1 MATVTVQGWATRDV
15 EPDRVRVTLGLESV
29 DTEVRT
35 AVEDLARRSAILDA
49 VLDDLGDDVL
59 ARRPSSLWVAPRHR
73 YGRDGPRLVGQA
85 AERTVIVELSTAGS
99 IGSVLARVATEL
111 GVRVLGTDW
120 LVDPANPAHGE
131 LRAAAVRDAHARAG
145 QYAAAAGLRLGDV
158 ETLAEPHVSGRGRAA
173 TPEDGDIVALAAPV
187 EGGDDQRVVLDL
199 RPEAVR
205 LTAAV
210 TASYALLE
218 G

>member
-29 DTEVRT
+29 DREVRP

-59 ARRPSSLWVAPRHR
+59 ARRPSSLHVAPRHR
-73 YGRDGPRLVGQA
+73 YGPDGPRLVGQA
-85 AERTVIVELSTAGS
+85 AQRTLVVELSTVGS

-120 LVDPANPAHGE
+120 LVDPANPAHAE
-131 LRAAAVRDAHARAG
+131 LRAAAVDDARRRAG
-145 QYAAAAGLRLGDV
+145 DYAGAAGLRLGPV
-158 ETLAEPHVSGRGRAA
+158 ATLAEPGVPDSAHPVAREGR
-173 TPEDGDIVALAAPV
+173 EALAMVADH
-187 EGGDDQRVVLDL
+187 GGVDDQPLVLDL

-210 TASYALLE
+210 TAGYELLE
-218 G
+218 D

>member
-1 MATVTVQGWATRDV
+1 MATVTVRGWATRDV

-29 DTEVRT
+29 DREVRP
-35 AVEDLARRSAILDA
+35 AVEDLGRRSAILDA
-49 VLDDLGDDVL
+49 VLDDLGADVL
-59 ARRPSSLWVAPRHR
+59 ARRPSSLRVAPRHR
-73 YGRDGPRLVGQA
+73 YGPDGPRLVGQA
-85 AERTVIVELSTAGS
+85 AQRTLVVELSTSGS

-120 LVDPANPAHGE
+120 LVDPANGAHAE
-131 LRAAAVRDAHARAG
+131 LRAAAVADARQRAG
-145 QYAAAAGLRLGDV
+145 DYAGAAGLRLGPV
-158 ETLAEPHVSGRGRAA
+158 ATLAEPGVHDRAHPVA
-173 TPEDGDIVALAAPV
+173 GDAGEVRALAA
-187 EGGDDQRVVLDL
+187 EHGGGDDQPLVLDL

-218 G
+218 E